1 MARPAKLT
9 PELTQE
15 ITAYIR
21 DGNSPTVSAT
31 LVGISPS
38 TYFNW
43 MSKGSNHEPRFMEFL
58 ESIKRANAQS
68 IVNQVA
74 HIARAADSGNW
85 RAAAWLLERKAPESF
100 GKESTR
106 SPEVDTQTL
115 EKPLKISIQ
124 QLEESI
130 GKILENRSQLQG
142 NSTTKVIQ
150 PTQTKEIRGNQ
161 NVRKVF

>member
-9 PELTQE
+9 PKLTQE
-15 ITAYIR
+15 ITTYIR

-43 MSKGSNHEPRFMEFL
+43 MSKGSNLEPRFMEFV

-100 GKESTR
+100 GKNSTR
-106 SPEVDTQTL
+106 APEVGGHTL
-115 EKPLKISIQ
+115 EKHQEISIQ
-124 QLEESI
+124 KLEESI
-130 GKILENRSQLQG
+130 EKILENRSQLQG

-150 PTQTKEIRGNQ
+150 PTQTKEIRGN
-161 NVRKVF
+161 

>member
-9 PELTQE
+9 PELTEE
-15 ITAYIR
+15 ITTYIR

-43 MSKGSNHEPRFMEFL
+43 MSKGSNLEPRFMEFL

-74 HIARAADSGNW
+74 HIARAADGGNW

-100 GKESTR
+100 GKKCTR
-106 SPEVDTQTL
+106 APEVDTQTL

-124 QLEESI
+124 KLEEAI
-130 GKILENRSQLQG
+130 GKILESRSQLQG

-150 PTQTKEIRGNQ
+150 PTQTKEIRGN
-161 NVRKVF
+161 